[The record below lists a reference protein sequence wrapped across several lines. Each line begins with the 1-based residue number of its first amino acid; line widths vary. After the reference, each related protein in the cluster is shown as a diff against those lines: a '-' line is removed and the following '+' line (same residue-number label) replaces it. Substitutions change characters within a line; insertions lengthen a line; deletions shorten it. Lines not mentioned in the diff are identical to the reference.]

1 MSFKKQKVKASYH
14 HTELP
19 TSSSVKEAYERIGKL
34 INKTPVLTSSSTN
47 KKLGTN
53 LFFKCENFQ
62 KGGAFKFRGATYAIS
77 MLSEEQ
83 VNQGVCTHSSGNH
96 AQALSLAASLKKI
109 NAYVVMPE
117 NSPTVKIN
125 AVKSYGGKITFCKPT
140 LEARESTLRQVQEET
155 GAVFV
160 HPYNDYNII
169 HGQSTC
175 NYEMLQQLDQEPD
188 YVIVPVGGG
197 GLISGTLLAANYFSP
212 STKVIGAEPI
222 MANDAWQS
230 FQKKELIPSVNPVTI
245 ADGLKTSLGTL
256 TYPIILE
263 HAHDIITVSEN
274 TIKDAMFWVWERLK
288 IVIEPSAAV
297 SLAVVMENSNLFK
310 NKNVA
315 VIFSGGNV
323 DLNNLP
329 WNKP

>member
-1 MSFKKQKVKASYH
+1 MSTTYFN
-14 HTELP
+14 TGLP
-19 TSSSVKEAYERIGKL
+19 NGESIHKAYETIKPY
-34 INKTPVLTSSSTN
+34 INVTPVLTSASTN
-47 KKLGTN
+47 AKLGTK

-62 KGGAFKFRGATYAIS
+62 KAGAFKYRGATYAIS
-77 MLSEEQ
+77 NLE
-83 VNQGVCTHSSGNH
+83 NDAALKGVCTHSSGNH
-96 AQALSLAASLKKI
+96 AQAISLAASTRNI
-109 NAYVVMPE
+109 SAHVVMPD
-117 NSPTVKIN
+117 NSPKAKIN

-140 LEARESTLRQVQEET
+140 LEARESALREVQNDT
-155 GAVFV
+155 GATFV

-175 NYEMLQQLDQEPD
+175 YFEMLQQLEQAPD

-197 GLISGTLLAANYFSP
+197 GLLSGTLLSAHYFSP
-212 STKVIGAEPI
+212 KTKVIGAEPI

-230 FQKKELIPSVNPVTI
+230 FKNKEFVPSVNPDTI

-256 TYPIILE
+256 TFPIIMDYT
-263 HAHDIITVSEN
+263 HDIITVSEN
-274 TIKDAMFWVWERLK
+274 TIKDAMYWVWERMK

-297 SLAVVMENSNLFK
+297 SLAVIMENSKMFK

-323 DLNNLP
+323 DLDHLP
-329 WNKP
+329 WIKK

>member
-1 MSFKKQKVKASYH
+1 MKGSYH

-19 TSSSVKEAYERIGKL
+19 TSSSVQEAYERIGTF

-47 KKLGTN
+47 IKLGAN

-96 AQALSLAASLKKI
+96 AQALSLAASLKNI

-175 NYEMLQQLDQEPD
+175 YYEMLQQLAQEPD

-197 GLISGTLLAANYFSP
+197 GLMSGTLLAASYFSP
-212 STKVIGAEPI
+212 SAKVIGAEPI

-230 FQKKELIPSVNPVTI
+230 FRKKEFIPSVNPATI
-245 ADGLKTSLGTL
+245 ADGLKTSLGNL
-256 TYPIILE
+256 TFPIILE

-288 IVIEPSAAV
+288 IIIEPSAAV
-297 SLAVVMENSNLFK
+297 SLAVVMENSRLFK

-329 WNKP
+329 WNKR